1 MASIPLFCFFPLFKK
16 GIRSVISVE
25 HEHVLYNRDA
35 FFSLDAVNGITIHP
49 LNYPCAGG
57 V

>member
-1 MASIPLFCFFPLFKK
+1 M
-16 GIRSVISVE
+16 ISVE